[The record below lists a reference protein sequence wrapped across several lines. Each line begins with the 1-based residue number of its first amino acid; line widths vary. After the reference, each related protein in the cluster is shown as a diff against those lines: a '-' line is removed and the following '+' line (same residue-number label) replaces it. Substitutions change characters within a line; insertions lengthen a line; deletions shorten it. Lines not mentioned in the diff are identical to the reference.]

1 MVNPFIILIFVG
13 TINNTTMK
21 IETFN
26 TLNLIPI
33 GKVSFKW
40 RKNFRI
46 NTERQNIYLG
56 DVHIMCETDR
66 NITKET
72 FDALMGLMKKA
83 KSDLLTDGRDFYTTR
98 GEVITQ
104 IAHGSFNS
112 ILNNAKE
119 NGVDI
124 NTLFI

>member
-1 MVNPFIILIFVG
+1 
-13 TINNTTMK
+13 MK

-40 RKNFRI
+40 RKNFPR
-46 NTERQNIYLG
+46 NTERQNVYIG
-56 DVHIMCETDR
+56 EVHIMCETDR

-104 IAHGSFNS
+104 IAHGGFYS
-112 ILNNAKE
+112 ILEMAKAE
-119 NGVDI
+119 GVDI
-124 NTLFI
+124 NTLLYK